1 MGSGGLRGGWGGG
14 ENGGSGGGGA
24 RGQGSEGNGDLRGE
38 MGTWSSGDCMG
49 IPLGCRESVVVE
61 AP

>member
-1 MGSGGLRGGWGGG
+1 MGWGG
-14 ENGGSGGGGA
+14 
-24 RGQGSEGNGDLRGE
+24 